1 MKGILRLWIPCI
13 LCALFFSPG
22 PAPAADAVLGN
33 WKGKDVEVIILSDG
47 YRDMDGKVFLAKT
60 PEQEALR
67 ARVYPDAKTRNS
79 LNVFLVKAGGKLALV
94 DTGGGQILG
103 PGAGGLFDALA
114 KAGVSP
120 GDINMVIITHAHRD
134 HVGGLAKD
142 GKAAFPSA
150 TVHVSKIEHDFWL
163 SKDEEAKAPEARRST
178 FSTFRDM
185 LALYP
190 GKVQTFEPGGEILP
204 GVSTIAAYGHTPGH
218 IAVLC
223 GATGEKLLIWADLV
237 HGLALQMADPTI
249 AVSFDSDPAAAIESR
264 KALLAK
270 AVKEGWIVT
279 GVHMPGPET
288 YKLKAEGAGYAAVK

>member
-1 MKGILRLWIPCI
+1 MKGVLKLCLPCI
-13 LCALFFSPG
+13 FCALVIAHG
-22 PAPAADAVLGN
+22 QAQAQDAVLGN
-33 WKGKDVEVIILSDG
+33 WKSKDVEVVILSDG

-67 ARVYPDAKTRNS
+67 ARVYPDGKTRNS
-79 LNVFLVKAGGKLALV
+79 LNAFLVKAGGKLMLV

-103 PGAGGLFDALA
+103 PGTGGLFDALS

-120 GDINMVIITHAHRD
+120 DAIDMVIITHAHRD

-142 GKAAFPSA
+142 GKAAFPKA
-150 TVHVSKIEHDFWL
+150 TVRVSKIEHDFWL
-163 SKDEEAKAPEARRST
+163 SKEEEAKAPEARRST

-190 GKVQTFEPGGEILP
+190 GKVQTFEPGGELLP

-218 IAVLC
+218 VAVLA
-223 GATGEKLLIWADLV
+223 GGQGEKLLIWADLL
-237 HGLALQMADPTI
+237 HGLALQMADPAI

-270 AVKEGWIVT
+270 AAKEGWIVT
-279 GVHMPGPET
+279 GVHVPGPEI
-288 YKLKAEGAGYAAVK
+288 YKLKAEGAGYAAAK

>member
-1 MKGILRLWIPCI
+1 MKGILKFFFPCV
-13 LCALFFSPG
+13 LCALVI
-22 PAPAADAVLGN
+22 APAQALAEEAVLGN
-33 WKGKDVEVIILSDG
+33 WKGKDVGVVILSDG

-67 ARVYPDAKTRNS
+67 ARIYPDGKTRNS

-103 PGAGGLFDALA
+103 PGAGGLFDALG

-120 GDINMVIITHAHRD
+120 EAIDMVILTHAHRD

-142 GKAAFPSA
+142 GKAAFPKA
-150 TVHVSKIEHDFWL
+150 TVHVSKIEHDYWL

-218 IAVLC
+218 IAVLA
-223 GATGEKLLIWADLV
+223 GGQGEKLLIWADLV
-237 HGLALQMADPTI
+237 HGLALQMADPAI
-249 AVSFDSDPAAAIESR
+249 AVGFDSDPAAAIESR
-264 KALLAK
+264 KALLARAAK
-270 AVKEGWIVT
+270 DGWIVT
-279 GVHMPGPET
+279 GVHVPGPET
-288 YKLKAEGAGYAAVK
+288 YRLKAEGAGYAAVK